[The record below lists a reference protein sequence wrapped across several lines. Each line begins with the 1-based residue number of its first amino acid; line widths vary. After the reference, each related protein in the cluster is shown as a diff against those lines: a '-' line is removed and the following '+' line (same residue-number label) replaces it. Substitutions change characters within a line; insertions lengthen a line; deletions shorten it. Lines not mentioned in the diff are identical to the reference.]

1 MESRILAGIIRYK
14 QLDKYPKDLVQSYSN
29 TFKTALNLY
38 RKVQDDVDTPQDL
51 LLAASVRKLAIPDT
65 TYTKLEELLL
75 EACAAQPA
83 PGELIREDYLAGRLN
98 TLVTRYTAGEEIIL
112 ESELENLMSSLPPP
126 DVDSQDNVEDIQG
139 MLALQDET
147 GHGIRWGIEAL
158 NSRVKPMAPGELIV
172 IGGDPGKGKTSLVA
186 GLLLH
191 GMPKDKP
198 GKLLWLNN
206 EGPSPK
212 IRLRCIS
219 ALTGLSETQM
229 HNNPEGAQE
238 KYDKARGQ
246 LEVKVQGI
254 HGMTWRQVSDI
265 IKRERPTVAVLDM
278 IDHVKAP
285 DKDRRDLSLEYM
297 YQDARQLAN
306 TLGCVMIATTQLTA
320 PGEKAD
326 TRFPT
331 EARMKDS
338 KAGKGGA
345 ATTILLMGW
354 GDGDPPMVRHLAF
367 VKTKSPKDGAR
378 WNEPIKVNLVEATC
392 QWREVGD

>member
-1 MESRILAGIIRYK
+1 MEARILAGIIRYK
-14 QLDKYPKDLVQSYSN
+14 QLDKYPKDLVNSYSN

-38 RKVQDDVDTPQDL
+38 RKVMDEVETPHDL
-51 LLAASVRKLAIPDT
+51 MLAAQVRRSAIPDT
-65 TYTKLEELLL
+65 TYVKLEELIL

-98 TLVTRYTAGEEIIL
+98 TLVSRYTSGEELIL
-112 ESELENLMSSLPPP
+112 ESEVEQLMSTLPPP
-126 DVDSQDNVEDIQG
+126 DVDSQDSVDDIAG

-147 GHGIRWGIEAL
+147 GQGIKWGIPEL
-158 NSRVKPMAPGELIV
+158 NTRVKPMSPGELVV

-186 GLLLH
+186 SLLLK
-191 GMPKDKP
+191 GLPKDKP

-219 ALTGLSETQM
+219 ALTGMSETKM
-229 HNNPEGAQE
+229 HDSPEEAQAA
-238 KYDKARGQ
+238 YDKARGQ
-246 LEVKVQGI
+246 LEVKVQGV

-265 IKRERPTVAVLDM
+265 IRKERPTVAVLDM
-278 IDHVKAP
+278 IDHIKAP

-306 TLGCVMIATTQLTA
+306 MVGCVVVATTQLTA
-320 PGEKAD
+320 PGDKVD

-331 EARMKDS
+331 ESRMKDS

-354 GDGDPPMVRHLAF
+354 GPGDPPMVRFLSF
-367 VKTKSPKDGAR
+367 VKTKSPRDGAR
-378 WNEPIKVNLVEATC
+378 WSDPVKVNLVEATC
-392 QWREVGD
+392 TWLPVT